1 MNKWSQGLLL
11 KKSTY
16 CHWCS
21 FEPKDKYSDPLTT
34 FPIFNYWTSIMRE
47 GAFQVALV
55 VKNQPANT
63 EDIRDTGSI
72 PGSGRPPGGGHGNP
86 LQYSCLENPMDRGAW
101 PATSTG
107 SHRVRHNWNDLARM
121 HALWGRHHRKN
132 ILSSLSDLYFCFSTR
147 TQIHIFWLLSLS
159 GKYYLTGRILT
170 HLQIVL
176 GHSCLLFSSQLSPP
190 LWTWEAKF
198 LAPGSPDST

>member
-1 MNKWSQGLLL
+1 MITICILLNYLQNFESWLHIPNRSEVWILDTRVLICGLPQGLNS
-11 KKSTY
+11 KEST
-16 CHWCS
+16 CNVGDS
-21 FEPKDKYSDPLTT
+21 
-34 FPIFNYWTSIMRE
+34 
-47 GAFQVALV
+47 G
-55 VKNQPANT
+55 
-63 EDIRDTGSI
+63 DTGLI

-159 GKYYLTGRILT
+159 GKYYLLDRQNPNSSSNSSRT
-170 HLQIVL
+170 Q
-176 GHSCLLFSSQLSPP
+176 LFIIFVTIITPIMDMRS
-190 LWTWEAKF
+190 
-198 LAPGSPDST
+198 